1 MLETHRLK
9 LVKPNLSY
17 TDELYQ
23 LHTNKVATKHTPKGI
38 HQNKVATQDFIKG
51 WMRHW
56 DEYQFGYFILIMRD
70 NHEVV
75 GIAGFEYR
83 TIHQQQFL
91 NAYYRIFPSYTGVG
105 LAFESMEEIAR
116 HLKKHDTITPKLIRT
131 NQYNTNSI
139 KLAQKLG
146 YNYDAN
152 WDDVINKGDRCF
164 FNLQTLDNN

>member
-1 MLETHRLK
+1 
-9 LVKPNLSY
+9 
-17 TDELYQ
+17 
-23 LHTNKVATKHTPKGI
+23 
-38 HQNKVATQDFIKG
+38 
-51 WMRHW
+51 MRHW

-116 HLKKHDTITPKLIRT
+116 HLKKHDTITPKIIRT

-164 FNLQTLDNN
+164 FNLQALDNN